1 MTRNLWP
8 SKFLSRYNF
17 LSNPILLIPLLL
29 SLGFMGF
36 LAIHIII
43 DINQV
48 HRLTIAA
55 GSKQSE
61 SYILSQA
68 IAQVIAKHE
77 PKIQIQV
84 IETNGSEDNIKL
96 LEENKV
102 QLATAQADIPTLPSA
117 RLICNLFSD
126 AFQLIVTEK
135 SGIQQVAGL
144 KGKRIALPPQ
154 GGGQYNSFW
163 ELAKHYRLVPSEFTH
178 TAMSEQEADVLFR
191 NQQIDAI
198 FRVRPPGNKSI
209 QKLVQNSNGRLVAID
224 QGAAMKITQ
233 PAFEPAFIPKGAY
246 QGNPPIPAINL
257 PTVTL
262 QRTFLA
268 SKSVDAGIIRQITSI
283 LYDYR
288 QELAKLMPLAANI
301 SPPSTISGTGLPLH
315 IGAAAY
321 YDREKPNF
329 IQENADYFGLILT
342 FILLLGSWLW
352 QLKVRLE
359 KMQKNRGDD
368 YNQDI
373 VKLIRT
379 IESCQNI
386 NQLEKIRIELLDE
399 FEKVVEALDKDRITP
414 ETFQSFTFTWEAAM
428 SALRDRKLWLARQT
442 LARQQSKS

>member
-1 MTRNLWP
+1 MV
-8 SKFLSRYNF
+8 FL
-17 LSNPILLIPLLL
+17 
-29 SLGFMGF
+29 GV
-36 LAIHIII
+36 HIVI

-48 HRLTIAA
+48 HYLNIAA

-61 SYILSQA
+61 SYILSQVM
-68 IAQVIAKHE
+68 AQVVAKHE
-77 PKIQIQV
+77 PKIQLRV
-84 IETNGSEDNIKL
+84 IETKGSEENIQL

-135 SGIQQVAGL
+135 SGIQEVAGV

-163 ELAKHYRLVPSEFTH
+163 ELAKHYRLVGNEFTH
-178 TAMSEQEADVLFR
+178 TAMSEEQADLLFR
-191 NQQIDAI
+191 NQQIDAV

-209 QKLVQNSNGRLVAID
+209 QQLVQNSNGRLVAID

-262 QRTFLA
+262 QRTLLA
-268 SKSVDAGIIRQITSI
+268 SKFVDAGIVRQITAI

-288 QELAKLMPLAANI
+288 QELANLMPLAANI
-301 SPPSTISGTGLPLH
+301 SPPSTVSGTGLPLH
-315 IGAAAY
+315 LGAAAY

-342 FILLLGSWLW
+342 FVLLLGSWLW
-352 QLKVRLE
+352 QLKVRFE
-359 KMQKNRGDD
+359 KLQKNRGDD
-368 YNQDI
+368 FNQDI

-379 IESCQNI
+379 IESCQDI
-386 NQLEKIRIELLDE
+386 NKLEKIRIELLDE

-414 ETFQSFTFTWEAAM
+414 ESFQSFTFTWEAGM
-428 SALRDRKLWLARQT
+428 SALRDRKLWLARET
-442 LARQQSKS
+442 LARQQPKP